1 MLTISKKD
9 GAISTAGAAKKGDK
23 GRLELNAFSRG
34 DGTYGVNFKDYGN
47 YGRIRW
53 EASFGDLTEH
63 SIDDMIEA
71 LTELRQGLIEDTA
84 VEFQPTQPEPEPE
97 AEAELVEED
106 EELEDEME
114 LSADD
119 VEEML
124 PDELLGSEDDDTE
137 QLEA

>member
-34 DGTYGVNFKDYGN
+34 DGTYGLNFKDYGN

-71 LTELRQGLIEDTA
+71 LQELRAGQIEDTA
-84 VEFQPTQPEPEPE
+84 VEFQPPQPEPE
-97 AEAELVEED
+97 AEAEPVE
-106 EELEDEME
+106 EELEDEAE

-119 VEEML
+119 VEEL
-124 PDELLGSEDDDTE
+124 PAELTEEPQETE